1 MTSDIYDYINII
13 TFILFL
19 GGFFA
24 LYLLIRT
31 VSNSTIAT
39 RLLDLLSFVVFMAT
53 IIHYFT
59 NISPGQVASDSKRVI
74 NSLELYFNHW
84 KSIVYLL
91 VCLLL
96 LYIMIYMTGVSMTQ
110 NSKPITIMFV
120 EVILLIGITIATIVQ
135 FFKVVLGISFVN
147 VFSSWITTNVYV
159 YEVAGGGGYS
169 GNTVSRGNT
178 ISSGNTMAANPVT
191 TSPIVNEVFN
201 IRNNLYSYKD
211 AQSVCKVYGAR
222 LATYDEVEEAYNKG
236 AEWCNYGWSEDQ
248 TAYFPTQQKTWE
260 EIQKSDPENKGKC
273 GRPGVNGGYM
283 VNPYLRLGVNCY
295 GKKPKSTKKENIML
309 LLATPPPSPEE
320 ELEKSKIDFLSQHKD
335 DMLSIT
341 SFNYDKWSASDS
353 K

>member
-1 MTSDIYDYINII
+1 M
-13 TFILFL
+13 LFL

-24 LYLLIRT
+24 LYVLLRT
-31 VSNSTIAT
+31 VSGDTIAT
-39 RLLDLLSFVVFMAT
+39 RLLDLLTFVVFIAT
-53 IIHYFT
+53 VIHYFT
-59 NISPGQVASDSKRVI
+59 NVAPGQVASDSKKIV
-74 NSLELYFNHW
+74 NSLELYFNNW

-91 VCLLL
+91 VCVIV
-96 LYIMIYMTGVSMTQ
+96 LYILIYMTGVSMTYA
-110 NSKPITIMFV
+110 SKPVTIMLV
-120 EVILLIGITIATIVQ
+120 EAILLIGITIASIVQ

-147 VFSSWITTNVYV
+147 VFSSWISTVYTYDNSGV
-159 YEVAGGGGYS
+159 TSGNTIS
-169 GNTVSRGNT
+169 RGNTVSSGNT
-178 ISSGNTMAANPVT
+178 ISAGNTVSSGTQSVT

-236 AEWCNYGWSEDQ
+236 AEWCNYGWSADQ
-248 TAYFPTQQKTWE
+248 SAYFPTQQKTWE
-260 EIQKSDPENKGKC
+260 EIQELDPENKGKC

-295 GKKPKSTKKENIML
+295 GKKPKSTKKENAM

-335 DMLSIT
+335 DMLDIT
-341 SFNYDKWSASDS
+341 SFNYNKWSVSE
-353 K
+353 